1 MKTLIFE
8 RLNTVL
14 VNDKL
19 NNLPNAEI
27 EERPYMT
34 ILTLTKPSPKHRM
47 PANAPF
53 PAIVK
58 PAEGGLAVFN
68 CVTGKTETISK
79 GGYLEPTPVG
89 SSFEY
94 KGCIYNRKDKC
105 NGMPRYE
112 LKKSRRRR
120 TVPVQDFCD

>member
-27 EERPYMT
+27 DERPYMT
-34 ILTLTKPSPKHRM
+34 ILTLTKPSSKHRM

-68 CVTGKTETISK
+68 CVTGKTETISE
-79 GGYLEPTPVG
+79 GCYLEPTPVG
-89 SSFEY
+89 YSFEY
-94 KGCIYNRKDKC
+94 KGCIYERKDTV
-105 NGMPRYE
+105 NGLPRYE
-112 LKKSRRRR
+112 LKKSRKRRAAPALD
-120 TVPVQDFCD
+120 VCE